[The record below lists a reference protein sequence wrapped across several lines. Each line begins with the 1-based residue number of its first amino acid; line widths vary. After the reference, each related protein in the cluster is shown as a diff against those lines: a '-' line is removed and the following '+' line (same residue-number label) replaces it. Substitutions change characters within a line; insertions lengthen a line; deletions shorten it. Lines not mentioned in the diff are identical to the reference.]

1 MGSGYTHHKIQSPKQ
16 ETTMI
21 GLADCNNFFVSCE
34 RVFRPDLTKRP
45 VIVLSNNDGCAVALS
60 AEAKSLGFRRGDPYF
75 KIRQHPGSEALAV
88 FSSNHRLYGDMSA
101 RVMTILRS
109 LVSKVDVYSIDEA
122 FLEIDDSITDF
133 ADFAG
138 YVVAKVRHDT
148 GIPVSIGIAPTKTLA
163 KIASHFAKRYK
174 GYKGVCIIDTPAKT
188 QKALELTDIGD
199 VWGIGR
205 RLTKRLRQYGI
216 NTALELAS
224 LPKKSAEAIFNITG
238 MRTWRELN
246 GCPCISIDIMSP
258 ERKTITSSRSFAAE
272 TNDFG
277 KLRQALAGFA
287 TIAAR
292 KLRENGGYALEV
304 ETFISTNRFHRYAP
318 QYFNSAAV
326 ALLEPTDF
334 PADIIKAADTAL
346 KRIYRP
352 EFRYKKAGITIS
364 RIAPTLQPTLF
375 TDLNKV
381 SRLDRLMRTVDAIN
395 RSCHTPDTVR
405 IASMGNGFE
414 DMINQK
420 YISKLYTTRIND
432 IITVHT

>member
-1 MGSGYTHHKIQSPKQ
+1 
-16 ETTMI
+16 MI

-34 RVFRPDLTKRP
+34 RVFRPDLNKRP

-60 AEAKSLGFRRGDPYF
+60 TEAKSLGFRRGDPYF
-75 KIRQHPGSEALAV
+75 KIRQHPGAEALTV

-101 RVMTILRS
+101 RVMTTLRS
-109 LVSKVDVYSIDEA
+109 LVSKVDIYSIDEA
-122 FLEIDDSITDF
+122 FLDIDDSITDF
-133 ADFAG
+133 GEFAG
-138 YVVAKVRHDT
+138 YAVAKVRHDT

-174 GYKGVCIIDTPAKT
+174 GYKGACVIDTPAKT

-216 NTALELAS
+216 NTAMDLAI
-224 LPKKSAEAIFNITG
+224 LPEKVAEKIFNITG

-246 GCPCISIDIMSP
+246 GCPCISIDMMSP
-258 ERKTITSSRSFAAE
+258 ERKTITSSRSFATE
-272 TNDFG
+272 IGDFG
-277 KLRQALAGFA
+277 TLRQALAGFA

-304 ETFISTNRFHRYAP
+304 ETFIATNRFHKYTP

-326 ALLEPTDF
+326 TLCEPTDF
-334 PADIIKAADTAL
+334 PGDILKAANNAL

-352 EFRYKKAGITIS
+352 EFRYKKAGITIC
-364 RIAPTLQPTLF
+364 RIASALQPTLF
-375 TDLNKV
+375 TDLNKI
-381 SRLDRLMRTVDAIN
+381 SRRDRLMQAVDAIN
-395 RSCHTPDTVR
+395 RSCHTPDAVK
-405 IASMGNGFE
+405 IASIGNGFE
-414 DMINQK
+414 DMTNQK
-420 YISKLYTTRIND
+420 YLSKLYTTRIND
-432 IITVHT
+432 IITVLA